1 MATTTEQ
8 KREYKIIGT
17 RPIRHDGVDKATGR
31 AVFGADVALPGLLHG
46 KVLRSPH
53 LHARVKSID
62 ASRAEA
68 HPDVKAVATA
78 ADLAPTGPVARE
90 VVLGQTPSRNILA
103 VDKVLYRGHAI
114 AAVAASSPHAAE
126 QALSLIDVEYEPLSG
141 VTSVEEAMAPDS
153 PVLHEHWTDDDHPA
167 GTNIA
172 GKEEHSFGDLSGGF
186 ESADLV
192 MEREYRTKTVHQGYI
207 EPQNATAWW
216 SPNDRLTVWCST
228 QGHFGV
234 RDNSARILG
243 VPISDVKVVATE
255 IGGGFGG
262 KLPVYLEPVAAVLSK
277 KSGRPVKMTMDR
289 GEVLEATGPTSGS
302 YMRIKMGVTNE
313 GRITA
318 ADAFVAFEAGAFPGA
333 PVVQAAASVFAPYDI
348 ENVHVEAYD
357 VVDNKPKTTA
367 YRAPGAPIVAYA
379 TESFVD
385 EIAEELGIDPI
396 EFRLLNVARHGSRR
410 SDGVMNIHIGA
421 EEVMD
426 SVKSHPHYSAPHD
439 GKWRGRGVGMGFCR
453 NNSGMT
459 SAVVNVLSNGTVSL
473 VEGSVDI
480 GGTRTALA
488 QHVAEVLGI
497 PVEDVIPQVADTD
510 TIGYTSATGG
520 SGVVFKSGWAAYEAS
535 KDVKRQLV
543 QRAAAVWD
551 VPEDQVEYAD
561 GKLSHVSDP
570 ALQMTFQEIAGLLDE
585 TGGPVV
591 GRANMN
597 PGGSSGSYTAN
608 IVDVEVDPE
617 TGKVEILRYTAF
629 QDVGKAVHPSY
640 VEGQVQGGTAQGIGW
655 ALNEEYFLADDGSL
669 LNNSLLDYRMPTS
682 LDLPMIETVLV
693 EVPNPGHPYGVRGV
707 GEANISPPL
716 AAMANAIH
724 AAIGVRM
731 RHLPMNPAAVQK
743 AIGEARS
750 TGEG

>member
-141 VTSVEEAMAPDS
+141 VTSVEEAMASDS

-234 RDNSARILG
+234 RDNTARILG

-357 VVDNKPKTTA
+357 VVDNKPKTNGVSRSGSPDRRLRYRKLRRRDRGRTRHRS
-367 YRAPGAPIVAYA
+367 YRVPSPQRRPPRITQVRRRHEHPHWGRGGDGFGQVSPPLQRAPRREVAW
-379 TESFVD
+379 T
-385 EIAEELGIDPI
+385 G
-396 EFRLLNVARHGSRR
+396 RR
-410 SDGVMNIHIGA
+410 YG
-421 EEVMD
+421 
-426 SVKSHPHYSAPHD
+426 
-439 GKWRGRGVGMGFCR
+439 
-453 NNSGMT
+453 
-459 SAVVNVLSNGTVSL
+459 VLSQQL
-473 VEGSVDI
+473 RHDI
-480 GGTRTALA
+480 GGR
-488 QHVAEVLGI
+488 
-497 PVEDVIPQVADTD
+497 
-510 TIGYTSATGG
+510 
-520 SGVVFKSGWAAYEAS
+520 
-535 KDVKRQLV
+535 
-543 QRAAAVWD
+543 QRA
-551 VPEDQVEYAD
+551 VER
-561 GKLSHVSDP
+561 HC
-570 ALQMTFQEIAGLLDE
+570 Q
-585 TGGPVV
+585 
-591 GRANMN
+591 
-597 PGGSSGSYTAN
+597 PGG
-608 IVDVEVDPE
+608 
-617 TGKVEILRYTAF
+617 
-629 QDVGKAVHPSY
+629 
-640 VEGQVQGGTAQGIGW
+640 GQRRHRGHAHRAGPARCRGT
-655 ALNEEYFLADDGSL
+655 
-669 LNNSLLDYRMPTS
+669 
-682 LDLPMIETVLV
+682 
-693 EVPNPGHPYGVRGV
+693 GHPGRGRH
-707 GEANISPPL
+707 PPGGG
-716 AAMANAIH
+716 H
-724 AAIGVRM
+724 
-731 RHLPMNPAAVQK
+731 
-743 AIGEARS
+743 
-750 TGEG
+750 